1 MTKSEVTEKKSSLHE
16 LELLIAYF
24 LRWGVLGAGILLLVG
39 WLWML
44 SQEGDVL
51 GQYKDYQPVDLIE
64 SLHWALIMNN
74 KAYLTALAGLVLL
87 VLLPVIRVFLA
98 GVLFIKDREYR
109 MAAMAL
115 AVFVA
120 LVTSFFLGID
130 L

>member
-1 MTKSEVTEKKSSLHE
+1 MTSSKTVETKSSLHE

-24 LRWGVLGAGILLLVG
+24 LRWGVLSSGMLLLVG

-51 GQYKDYQPVDLIE
+51 GQYQDYHPEGLLE
-64 SLHWALIMNN
+64 SVHWALLLNN

-120 LVTSFFLGID
+120 LVTSFFLGIE